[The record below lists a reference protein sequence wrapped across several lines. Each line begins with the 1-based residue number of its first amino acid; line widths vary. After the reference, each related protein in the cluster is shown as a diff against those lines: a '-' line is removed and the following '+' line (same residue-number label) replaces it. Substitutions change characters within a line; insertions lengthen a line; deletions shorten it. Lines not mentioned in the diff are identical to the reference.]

1 MHFVNSATPGLG
13 VANINIQ
20 CRHALC
26 NSYSAAALHVVCII
40 RRIAIYC
47 KQKEL
52 QMTHAICTH
61 NAVLD
66 GTGILH
72 D

>member
-1 MHFVNSATPGLG
+1 MHNVNGATPGLG
-13 VANINIQ
+13 VANIANQ

-26 NSYSAAALHVVCII
+26 NSISAAALHVVCIQ
-40 RRIAIYC
+40 RRIAKYC

-61 NAVLD
+61 NAVID
-66 GTGILH
+66 GTGVLH